1 LLKFQ
6 FFSQDTH
13 NSQTQIQVA
22 MEGRVDGEDSTMD
35 HDDLRNSSSSNRYGT
50 AAFPRDALI
59 IDEILRQMG
68 VVEYNPRVIAQL
80 LEFMHRNV
88 LEVLQDSLDYR
99 DHSGRKDLDIEDVK
113 VAINTRDA
121 MNLVDP
127 PPREVLQGIARQC
140 NSQPL
145 PMIMERFGVRIPE
158 EKYCL
163 TNANYVV
170 EPRPATLDSSSSASK

>member
-1 LLKFQ
+1 
-6 FFSQDTH
+6 
-13 NSQTQIQVA
+13 
-22 MEGRVDGEDSTMD
+22 MEGRHQEGEDVEMED
-35 HDDLRNSSSSNRYGT
+35 QEDLRTASSSNRHG
-50 AAFPRDALI
+50 AAGFPRDALI
-59 IDEILRQMG
+59 LDEILRQMG
-68 VVEYNPRVIAQL
+68 VSEYNPRVIAQL

-140 NSQPL
+140 NAQPL
-145 PMIMERFGVRIPE
+145 PMIVERFGVRIPE
-158 EKYCL
+158 EKFCL

-170 EPRPATLDSSSSASK
+170 EPRPSTSDASLS